1 MRKSNNASVVF
12 TTDDK
17 TKAYWGAYGISKAS
31 IIPAMQI
38 IADELSAEGAK
49 ESQIDSKLPVI
60 CNAID
65 PGPMRTG
72 LRSTAYPGEDPA
84 SLPEPDDKTPAY
96 LYLLSDMAREMN
108 GQYIA
113 L

>member
-1 MRKSNNASVVF
+1 MQKSNNASIVF
-12 TTDDK
+12 TTDEK

-31 IIPAMQI
+31 IVPAMQI
-38 IADELSAEGAK
+38 IADELDPQGAK
-49 ESQIDSKLPVI
+49 DIQLPVT
-60 CNAID
+60 CNAIN

-72 LRSTAYPGEDPA
+72 LRSSAYPGEDPG
-84 SLPEPDDKTPAY
+84 SIPEPDQKIPAY